1 MSGFTDK
8 LTGVHKFLDILSW
21 KKIFQLAAFLFVVAL
36 AYGTYELRESIYNYA
51 NQTKISKTSAIIQKI
66 SKQSMAEVDEAEKK
80 SDLIIA
86 IQVVIIDFQKN
97 VRIPVYTA
105 STHPELKRLYDE
117 YKKNAIAEVPLFS
130 GDVTNNK
137 HLIELING
145 EFTCYPFSETLV
157 SKVLPESGKFINTAC
172 AIGVPPYY
180 GKFSGSIVFYL
191 KRAPTPSEVEQIRAL
206 GRTLSANI
214 YDRDIR

>member
-8 LTGVHKFLDILSW
+8 LTGIQKFLDVLSW
-21 KKIFQLAAFLFVVAL
+21 KKILQLAAFLFVIAL

-51 NQTKISKTSAIIQKI
+51 NQTKISRTASIIQKI
-66 SKQSMAEVDEAEKK
+66 SKQSMAEIDAAEKK

-97 VRIPVYTA
+97 VRIPVYT
-105 STHPELKRLYDE
+105 SSSEPGLIILYED

-130 GDVTNNK
+130 SDVTNNR

-157 SKVLPESGKFINTAC
+157 SQVLPESGKFINTAC

-180 GKFSGSIVFYL
+180 GKFSGSVVLYL
-191 KRAPTPSEVEQIRAL
+191 KRVPTPSEIEQIRAL
-206 GRTLSANI
+206 SRTLSANI